1 MAGKLF
7 AHLRQQWMGAIALT
21 LVLTGGTAYALDG
34 SNTVFTDDIVNGE
47 VKVADIGQ
55 GQVAADELA
64 ANAVGASEIADGQVG
79 AAEIATGAVRTE
91 ELRNGQVQAEDL
103 APGVAPGASGARAWG
118 LVDRLGNL
126 ERSKNVTSVTHPFDS
141 TYCIDPGAGIDPTTA
156 VMVVGTE
163 FSGSGTSEQFD
174 DVSHVGWNA
183 AAPDCPAG
191 TMEVRTFIGFG
202 NPPTFSDI
210 DEGGFDVDQFDQRFA
225 FVIP

>member
-1 MAGKLF
+1 MRPRLTYANVVSSLALF
-7 AHLRQQWMGAIALT
+7 
-21 LVLTGGTAYALDG
+21 LVLTGGAAYALDG
-34 SNTVFTDDIVNGE
+34 SNTVFSDDIVDGE
-47 VKVADIGQ
+47 VKEADVGQ
-55 GQVAADELA
+55 GAVASPEVKNDSIVAGD
-64 ANAVGASEIADGQVG
+64 IAPNSLTSGR
-79 AAEIATGAVRTE
+79 IATGAVRTE
-91 ELRNGQVQAEDL
+91 EVANGQVQAEDL

-163 FSGSGTSEQFD
+163 FSGSGTSELFD

-202 NPPTFSDI
+202 NPPTFSDV
-210 DEGGFDVDQFDQRFA
+210 DEGGFDVDQFDQRFS